1 MRAVNYVLLARI
13 LVFSL
18 LGLSCFASST
28 EENAPVREDSTG
40 LPGTVPFSLELREQL
55 NLALAAK
62 GPEYRPRTRHLD
74 EDGSAR
80 YSNRL
85 LLETSPYLLQHAHNP
100 VNWYPWGDE
109 AFETA
114 RRLGRPVLL
123 SIGYSTCHWCH
134 VMEEESFEDPEI
146 AAYLNA
152 NYIAIKVDREERPDV
167 DAIYMQAVQLLT
179 GRGGW
184 PMTTWLTPDRQPF
197 FGGTY
202 FPARDGDRGTRK
214 GFLTLLTELKGFYD
228 AQPDKAAERANEI
241 TQRVRKGLA
250 PAPGSPPA
258 AEALVTKAVQVYAS
272 MVDRTHG
279 GLNGSPKFPSSL
291 PLRLLVRESHRTGNE
306 TYGEMAVLTLNK
318 MAEGGIYDQVG
329 GGFHRYSTDNRWL
342 VPHFE
347 KMLYDNALLVLAYLD
362 GFQATGDKPFARVA
376 EEVLTYV
383 VREMTSAEGGF
394 YSATD
399 ADSLVPGGEREE
411 GWFFTWTP
419 QELSRILGPQTA
431 SLVAEYYGVSDSGN
445 FEGRSILH
453 VASRIEPVAERLEI
467 QTEELALALA
477 RARERLYAARE
488 KRPAPL
494 RDDKILTAWNG
505 LMISAMARG
514 GFVLGEPAYIA
525 VAERAATFVLEHL
538 RSDGRLLRS
547 YNDGRARHNAY
558 LDDYAFLIAGLIDL
572 HQTSHDSR
580 WLGNAIELQATLDRH
595 FWDSSS
601 GGYFMTSDD
610 HETLLAREKP
620 AYDGAIPAGNSVALM
635 NLVRLHALTLD
646 DAYRSR
652 ADALL
657 RGFGD
662 RLSRYPTGL
671 GEMLL
676 ALQFRL
682 ADPKE
687 IVIVTPQRRDQ
698 AEPFLAVLR
707 EKYLPHA
714 VVSVAVEGPDLD
726 AQAKLMPPLEG
737 KVARD
742 GRATAYVCR
751 QGICR
756 LPVTDADGFTRQIE
770 TPPQSTGAGDPEK

>member
-1 MRAVNYVLLARI
+1 VQAVNYVLFGRI
-13 LVFSL
+13 LVISM
-18 LGLSCFASST
+18 LGLSCYASST
-28 EENAPVREDSTG
+28 EEDTPVREDSPA
-40 LPGTVPFSLELREQL
+40 LPSAEPFSPELRAQL
-55 NLALAAK
+55 SGALAAK
-62 GPEYRPRTRHLD
+62 GPDYRPRTRHLD

-114 RRLGRPVLL
+114 RRMGRPVLL

-167 DAIYMQAVQLLT
+167 DAIYMQAVQLLN

-184 PMTTWLTPDRQPF
+184 PMTTWLTPDRKPF

-202 FPARDGDRGTRK
+202 FPARDGDLGKRK
-214 GFLTLLTELKGFYD
+214 GFLTLLKELKGYYD
-228 AQPDKAAERANEI
+228 AQPDKAAARANEI
-241 TQRVRKGLA
+241 TQRVRRSLA
-250 PAPGSPPA
+250 PAPGSPPS

-272 MVDRTHG
+272 MFDRTYG

-306 TYGEMAVLTLNK
+306 TYSEMAVLTLSK
-318 MAEGGIYDQVG
+318 MAEGGIYDHVG

-347 KMLYDNALLVLAYLD
+347 KMLYDNALLVLAYLE
-362 GFQATGDKPFARVA
+362 GFQATGDERFAKIA

-383 VREMTSAEGGF
+383 VREMSSAEGGF

-399 ADSLVPGGEREE
+399 ADSLAPGGEREE

-419 QELSRILGPQTA
+419 QELRRILGPETA
-431 SLVAEYYGVSDSGN
+431 RLVAEYYGVSDGGN

-453 VASRIEPVAERLEI
+453 VASPIEQVAERLEI
-467 QTEELALALA
+467 QTEQLALG

-514 GFVLGEPAYIA
+514 GFVLGQPSYIE

-558 LDDYAFLIAGLIDL
+558 LDDYAFLIAGLIEL
-572 HQTSHDSR
+572 YQTSHDVR
-580 WLGNAIELQATLDRH
+580 WVREAIELQATLDRR

-610 HETLLAREKP
+610 HEALLAREKP
-620 AYDGAIPAGNSVALM
+620 ARDGAIPAGNSVALM

-687 IVIVTPQRRDQ
+687 IVIVTPQGRDQ

-707 EKYLPHA
+707 EKYVPHA

-737 KVARD
+737 KIARD

-770 TPPQSTGAGDPEK
+770 TPPQSTGAGDPKK

>member
-1 MRAVNYVLLARI
+1 
-13 LVFSL
+13 
-18 LGLSCFASST
+18 
-28 EENAPVREDSTG
+28 
-40 LPGTVPFSLELREQL
+40 
-55 NLALAAK
+55 
-62 GPEYRPRTRHLD
+62 
-74 EDGSAR
+74 
-80 YSNRL
+80 
-85 LLETSPYLLQHAHNP
+85 
-100 VNWYPWGDE
+100 
-109 AFETA
+109 
-114 RRLGRPVLL
+114 
-123 SIGYSTCHWCH
+123 
-134 VMEEESFEDPEI
+134 
-146 AAYLNA
+146 
-152 NYIAIKVDREERPDV
+152 
-167 DAIYMQAVQLLT
+167 
-179 GRGGW
+179 
-184 PMTTWLTPDRQPF
+184 
-197 FGGTY
+197 
-202 FPARDGDRGTRK
+202 
-214 GFLTLLTELKGFYD
+214 
-228 AQPDKAAERANEI
+228 
-241 TQRVRKGLA
+241 
-250 PAPGSPPA
+250 
-258 AEALVTKAVQVYAS
+258 
-272 MVDRTHG
+272 
-279 GLNGSPKFPSSL
+279 
-291 PLRLLVRESHRTGNE
+291 
-306 TYGEMAVLTLNK
+306 
-318 MAEGGIYDQVG
+318 
-329 GGFHRYSTDNRWL
+329 
-342 VPHFE
+342 
-347 KMLYDNALLVLAYLD
+347 VLAYLD

-431 SLVAEYYGVSDSGN
+431 SLVAEYYGVSDGGN

-770 TPPQSTGAGDPEK
+770 APPQSTGAGDPEK